1 MKMALLSLGKKWDSR
16 PLFRFWKDAKGI
28 GTLEVVLIAGVLILV
43 AILFKDWIMAF
54 IEDLMSAAE
63 DKGRS
68 IFED

>member
-1 MKMALLSLGKKWDSR
+1 MKTALLMLGRNRGIR

-54 IEDLMSAAE
+54 IEDLMSTAE